1 MNSWGVPLHMLCSTS
16 TTLFVVMGFN
26 VSVEHWTMWFNCTFL
41 PLNMGSD
48 TGHCITNPNNAPQN
62 NQKVALFDAPPKWV
76 VEWSMSKFYFHL
88 QKLWMP
94 SCWIYTWA
102 KLMHDESASMPIG
115 IFAASASGWEKN
127 EQAAMC
133 GTVLTLMKDHVMP
146 TKGEMASRNHTSFLL
161 KPMLAIWLKIGL
173 AQYNPTWKLKTK
185 N

>member
-1 MNSWGVPLHMLCSTS
+1 MFLSNIGQCDSIALS
-16 TTLFVVMGFN
+16 F
-26 VSVEHWTMWFNCTFL
+26 HWTWAPTRVIIL
-41 PLNMGSD
+41 PTQTTHLKI
-48 TGHCITNPNNAPQN
+48 TIELHCLTP
-62 NQKVALFDAPPKWV
+62 PPKWV

-94 SCWIYTWA
+94 SFWIYTWA

-146 TKGEMASRNHTSFLL
+146 KKGEMAPRNHTSFLL

-185 N
+185 YYWGRFPS